1 MRSRVVVAMSGG
13 VDSSTAALLAR
24 EAGHEVVGVTLRL
37 WNPAEPSATAKGKSC
52 CSPSEVDDAA
62 RVAAAL
68 GIPHYVLDYAEPFRE
83 AVIAPFVSEYLAGRT
98 PIPCVLCNQVLKFG
112 RLLEAARKVGAT
124 ALVTGHY
131 ARLEPGGAGEPP
143 RLRRA
148 VDRGKDQSYFLF
160 SIPRAELTQIRFPL
174 GSISKEDVRER
185 ARRAGLPVASK
196 PESQEICFI
205 PSGDHAAFVERA
217 AGHDGHAW
225 DGPIVDTEG
234 RVLGVHQG
242 VHRYTVGQRR
252 GLGLG
257 GGEPRFVVGI
267 DGATRTL
274 VVGPRAALLHRSV
287 RARQPTW
294 LVDPVPAPGTR
305 VTAQIRSR
313 HAEAPATVE
322 GADDESLVLRFDDPQ
337 EAIAPG
343 QALVVYSGDQVL
355 GGGWIESRAA

>member
-13 VDSSTAALLAR
+13 VDSSAAALVAR
-24 EAGHEVVGVTLRL
+24 EQGHDVVGVTLRL
-37 WNPAEPSATAKGKSC
+37 WNPAEPSTASKGKSC

-62 RVAAAL
+62 RVAQAL
-68 GIPHYVLDYAEPFRE
+68 GIAHYVLDYAEPFRR
-83 AVIAPFVSEYLAGRT
+83 AVIEPFVAEYVAGRT

-131 ARLEPGGAGEPP
+131 ARLEPDPGGELP

-148 VDRGKDQSYFLF
+148 VDRAKDQSYFLF
-160 SIPRAELTQIRFPL
+160 SIPRDALDLIRFPL
-174 GSISKEDVRER
+174 GGLTKEEVRER
-185 ARRAGLPVASK
+185 AQRAGLPVARK

-205 PSGDHAAFVERA
+205 PDGDHATFVERVSRRA
-217 AGHDGHAW
+217 AADT

-234 RVLGVHQG
+234 RELGAHHG

-257 GGEPRFVVGI
+257 GGEPRFVVAI

-274 VVGPRAALLHRSV
+274 TVGPRAALFHRTV
-287 RARQPTW
+287 QARQPSW
-294 LVDPVPAPGTR
+294 LVPRPPTPGTR

-313 HAEAPATVE
+313 HPEAPATVASVDPE
-322 GADDESLVLRFDDPQ
+322 RLVLHFDEPQ
-337 EAIAPG
+337 EAVAPG
-343 QALVVYSGDQVL
+343 QALVLYSGDQVL